1 MATPFEELR
10 ARFRP
15 DDYQR
20 YVDRLAATI
29 GHRYTYSTTPL
40 FLPRERLERMFATVR
55 SVVRLLASPRYQQE
69 ASSEEWFLPGHPLRT
84 RDFFGCVDFH
94 LQGDEEKIIEV
105 NFNPPGRFGL
115 LELME
120 RTLLEELAAPT
131 LVRLNEGFEKA
142 VVDAA
147 TEGDIGRRIAI
158 AVNPTAS
165 SRELLPHYRYVESF
179 FLRHGVEARV
189 VFADAVQMDADGF
202 PLWDGVR
209 YDVVLNLLIAR
220 TWRDNPELFA
230 PFTALYRRR
239 PDLFFP
245 SPFGARLGDKR
256 LLAVLHRLGEDLGEE
271 PLGLAA
277 GDVENLRRASLPA
290 LRLTSCRDAGE
301 VADRFGGLENLVLK
315 PLDNYRGN
323 GVVVQPTREELAAIF
338 ERSRDNYIAHA
349 FFPAEPVPCLTP
361 DGRVE
366 THPFEVRV
374 GFLNGDVRSVRGS
387 SCINLDMT
395 PAVVV

>member
-1 MATPFEELR
+1 MSSPVDEFLER
-10 ARFRP
+10 YRP
-15 DDYQR
+15 DHHRRYQ
-20 YVDRLAATI
+20 DHLAAAI

-40 FLPRERLERMFATVR
+40 FLPRERLERIFDTVR
-55 SVVRLLASPRYQQE
+55 SVLRLLQSPRFQE
-69 ASSEEWFLPGHPLRT
+69 QAAGEPWFLPGHPLRT
-84 RDFFGCVDFH
+84 RDYFGCVDFH

-120 RTLLEELAAPT
+120 RTFLEAFATPT
-131 LVRLNEGFEKA
+131 LIRLNEGFEKA

-147 TEGDIGRRIAI
+147 TEGDTGRRIAI

-179 FLRHGVEARV
+179 FHRHGVEARV
-189 VFADAVQMDADGF
+189 VFADAVRMDADGC
-202 PLWDGVR
+202 PVWDGVR

-220 TWRDNPELFA
+220 TWRDHPELFA
-230 PFTALYRRR
+230 PFTALYHRR
-239 PDLFFP
+239 PELFFP

-256 LLAVLHRLGEDLGEE
+256 LLAVLHRLGEE

-277 GDVENLRRASLPA
+277 RDVENLRRAALPA
-290 LRLTSCRDAGE
+290 VRLRDCRDAAD
-301 VADRFGGLENLVLK
+301 VIDRFGGTGRLVLK

-323 GVVVQPTREELAAIF
+323 GVVIQPTREELAAIF
-338 ERSRDNYIAHA
+338 EQSRDNYLAHA
-349 FFPAEPVPCLTP
+349 FFPAEPAPCLTP
-361 DGRVE
+361 DGRAG
-366 THPFEVRV
+366 THQFEVRV

>member
-1 MATPFEELR
+1 MGSPVDEFLER
-10 ARFRP
+10 YRP
-15 DDYQR
+15 DRYQR
-20 YVDRLAATI
+20 YLDSLAAEI

-40 FLPRERLERMFATVR
+40 FLPRERLERIFDTVR
-55 SVVRLLASPRYQQE
+55 SVIRLLQSPHFQE
-69 ASSEEWFLPGHPLRT
+69 EAAREPWFLPWHSLRK
-84 RDFFGCVDFH
+84 RDYFGCVDFH

-120 RTLLEELAAPT
+120 RKFLEAFAIPT
-131 LVRLNEGFEKA
+131 LVELNTGFEKA
-142 VVDAA
+142 VVAAA
-147 TEGDIGRRIAI
+147 TEGETGRRIAI

-179 FLRHGVEARV
+179 FLRHGVQARV
-189 VFADAVQMDADGF
+189 VFADAVRMDEDGY

-220 TWRDNPELFA
+220 TWRDHPDLFA
-230 PFTALYRRR
+230 PFTELYRRR
-239 PDLFFP
+239 PELFFP
-245 SPFGARLGDKR
+245 SPYGARLGDKR
-256 LLAVLHRLGEDLGEE
+256 LLGVCHRLSEDSLGLGES
-271 PLGLAA
+271 
-277 GDVENLRRASLPA
+277 DVRNLRRSSLQA
-290 LRLTSCRDAGE
+290 LRLTEFRDPDAVRE
-301 VADRFGGLENLVLK
+301 RFGGEEKLVLK

-323 GVVVQPTREELAAIF
+323 GVVVQPSREELAAIF
-338 ERSRDNYIAHA
+338 ERSRGGYIAHEY
-349 FFPAEPVPCLTP
+349 FPAEEVPCLSP

-374 GFLNGDVRSVRGS
+374 GFLDGDVRSVRGS